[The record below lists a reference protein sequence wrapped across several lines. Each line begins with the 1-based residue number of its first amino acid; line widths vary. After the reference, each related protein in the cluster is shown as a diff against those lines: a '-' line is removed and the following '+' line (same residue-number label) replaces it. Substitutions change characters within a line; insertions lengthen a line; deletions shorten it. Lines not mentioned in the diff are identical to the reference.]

1 MLPTPLQHF
10 LLMLLATASCAAVEV
25 QVIANPDCHA
35 TSLRSD
41 DLADLYLGKKSKWG
55 NGAKAVVLTNAN
67 LEETERFLAQHL
79 ERTPAAFSAAWK
91 RLVFTGKG
99 TPPAEARDDR
109 DMVELVRKTPGAIG
123 YVSAG
128 TPAEGVITL
137 TVTK

>member
-1 MLPTPLQHF
+1 MLL
-10 LLMLLATASCAAVEV
+10 LLATVPCAALEV
-25 QVIANPDCHA
+25 QVIANPDCPA
-35 TSLRSD
+35 TTLRND

-109 DMVELVRKTPGAIG
+109 DMIELVRKTPGAIG

-128 TPAEGVITL
+128 TAVEGVVTL
-137 TVTK
+137 TVTR